1 MDMNLAAVPA
11 VADINFVRAFGAH
24 LLFAEISVRGERRT
38 GSPLTFLA
46 GADRDGSRFP
56 PVSTRNEP
64 QQQLATLVIGI
75 S

>member
-1 MDMNLAAVPA
+1 MDMNLAAVLA
-11 VADINFVRAFGAH
+11 VADINLVRAFGAH
-24 LLFAEISVRGERRT
+24 LLFADISVRGERRT

-46 GADRDGSRFP
+46 VATATAAGLPS
-56 PVSTRNEP
+56 VSTRDEP